1 MNAFPAGDAI
11 GSIDRNKTIRYGLV
25 ISDTDRFFTSPKG
38 GPYRLRSS
46 CRVPPGAALRG
57 RPMPKAGREFFTTI
71 RHTRW
76 PRVSSMTTAKRWTT
90 GLLAMA
96 LPALLLAAPARAIVT
111 SGTPTSLHNDTDG
124 DPEADRQAVSR
135 EIERFRSSTIS
146 IGQAMAIAERR
157 HAGATTADVSFDGA
171 SGVPVYRV
179 KTLHNDRMWRHT
191 INASTGELVGGEAAL
206 PLAELD
212 HEDRDNLAALGA
224 IRHRL
229 ADAVRVAEQAASGKA
244 ISGGLVRE
252 RGRLNF
258 AIVVISGDD
267 LKEVILEPP
276 GARTK

>member
-1 MNAFPAGDAI
+1 
-11 GSIDRNKTIRYGLV
+11 
-25 ISDTDRFFTSPKG
+25 
-38 GPYRLRSS
+38 
-46 CRVPPGAALRG
+46 
-57 RPMPKAGREFFTTI
+57 
-71 RHTRW
+71 
-76 PRVSSMTTAKRWTT
+76 MTTAKRWTS
-90 GLLAMA
+90 GLLAIA
-96 LPALLLAAPARAIVT
+96 LPALLLAAPARAIVS
-111 SGTPTSLHNDTDG
+111 SGTPTSLHSDIDG

-179 KTLHNDRMWRHT
+179 KTLHNDRIWRHT
-191 INASTGELVGGEAAL
+191 INAATGELVGGEAAL

-212 HEDRDNLAALGA
+212 HDDRSNLAALGA

>member
-1 MNAFPAGDAI
+1 MKARRHPWTF
-11 GSIDRNKTIRYGLV
+11 L
-25 ISDTDRFFTSPKG
+25 
-38 GPYRLRSS
+38 
-46 CRVPPGAALRG
+46 AATLS
-57 RPMPKAGREFFTTI
+57 AVLI
-71 RHTRW
+71 
-76 PRVSSMTTAKRWTT
+76 
-90 GLLAMA
+90 
-96 LPALLLAAPARAIVT
+96 AAPAQAIV
-111 SGTPTSLHNDTDG
+111 SAGSTPTALHSETDG
-124 DPEADRQAVSR
+124 NAEADRQAVSR
-135 EIERFRSSTIS
+135 EIERFRSSSIS
-146 IGQAMAIAERR
+146 ISQAMAIAEGR
-157 HAGATTADVSFDGA
+157 HAGATTADVSFDGG

-179 KTLHNDRMWRHT
+179 KTLHNDRIWRHT

-212 HEDRDNLAALGA
+212 HDDRSNLAALGA

-229 ADAVRVAEQAASGKA
+229 ADAVRVAERAASGKA

>member
-1 MNAFPAGDAI
+1 MKPTE
-11 GSIDRNKTIRYGLV
+11 RH
-25 ISDTDRFFTSPKG
+25 ISR
-38 GPYRLRSS
+38 
-46 CRVPPGAALRG
+46 
-57 RPMPKAGREFFTTI
+57 
-71 RHTRW
+71 
-76 PRVSSMTTAKRWTT
+76 
-90 GLLAMA
+90 LLAIA
-96 LPALLLAAPARAIVT
+96 LSAFLLAAPARAIVT
-111 SGTPTSLHNDTDG
+111 AGTTTTLHSDTDS
-124 DPEADRQAVSR
+124 DAEADRQAVSR
-135 EIERFRSSTIS
+135 EIERFRGSSIS
-146 IGQAMAIAERR
+146 ISQAMAIAERR

-171 SGVPVYRV
+171 SGVPVYHV
-179 KTLHNDRMWRHT
+179 KTLHNDRIWRHT

-229 ADAVRVAEQAASGKA
+229 ADAVRVAERAASGKA